1 MDSMGEPR
9 FWNDTIYT
17 NIHRAV
23 RYVCLLLVIHVAL
36 IVVDL
41 VRLGTGAM
49 YDNHAYASLFV
60 AHVAAVAILI
70 GYCGLHSLTRPASPN
85 DVRPVHA
92 VMLITMGACFLLICT
107 VITII
112 DQAISGQITV
122 YVMGVLIVATAV
134 NVPLQISVPA
144 FVLNHCV
151 FLVAL
156 SNLDLSTELLYSHY
170 MNSSIVV
177 AVGILVSKLVF
188 DTNRSVH
195 EDISLIHRQQGEL
208 ERLAVE
214 DALTGLFNR
223 RYIDGRLREESQRA
237 QRYGRIFSVALAD
250 IDHFKRINDTF
261 SHQVGDEVLKHLA
274 NVFRE
279 EVRGVDVVARFGG
292 EEFILLFPETSDTQ
306 AASVCEK
313 IRASIEGHNWA
324 EVADGLGVT
333 ASFGV
338 ADSSV
343 GADVNGILHDAD
355 ELLYRAKHSGR
366 NRVEVVSHSEEET
379 TDNA

>member
-1 MDSMGEPR
+1 MDGMAEPR

-17 NIHRAV
+17 NIYRV
-23 RYVCLLLVIHVAL
+23 IRYMCLLLVIHAAL
-36 IVVDL
+36 IAVDL
-41 VRLGTGAM
+41 IRLRSGAM
-49 YDNHAYASLFV
+49 ARNPAYVSLFIAHLVTV
-60 AHVAAVAILI
+60 AVLI
-70 GYCGLHSLTRPASPN
+70 GYCGVHQLTRPSSPN

-92 VMLITMGACFLLICT
+92 VMLTAMGSIFLLVCT
-107 VITII
+107 VITLI
-112 DQAISGQITV
+112 DQSIQGQITV
-122 YVMGVLIVATAV
+122 YTMGVLIVATAV
-134 NVPLQISVPA
+134 YVPLQISVPA

-156 SNLDLSTELLYSHY
+156 SHAGLPDELLYSHY

-177 AVGILVSKLVF
+177 AVAILITKLVF
-188 DTNRSVH
+188 DSNRSVH

-237 QRYGRIFSVALAD
+237 ERYDRVFSVALAD
-250 IDHFKRINDTF
+250 IDHFKGVNDTY
-261 SHQVGDEVLKHLA
+261 SHQIGDVVLMRLA
-274 NVFRE
+274 TVFRE

-292 EEFILLFPETSDTQ
+292 EEFLLLFPETTDEQ
-306 AASVCEK
+306 AAAVCEK
-313 IRASIEGHNWA
+313 IRTSIEGHNWA

-338 ADSSV
+338 ADSLNGTDV
-343 GADVNGILHDAD
+343 GAILRVAD
-355 ELLYRAKHSGR
+355 ELLYKAKHSGR
-366 NRVEVVSHSEEET
+366 NRVESTADLHNST
-379 TDNA
+379 TEDA